1 MIRKHEKQ
9 LPLLGAHFSIAKGL
23 ENALK
28 EAASYGC
35 NSLQMFTKNATTWK
49 EKVLSEEMIAR
60 FLKAKTETGIE
71 RIAAHTS
78 YLINPAAVEKKKLEM
93 SRNALKQEL
102 IRCTQL
108 FIPYVVLHPGAHM
121 GKGEAAGVARI
132 ADSINRVFED
142 LPNSSPRLLL
152 ETTAGQ
158 GTGLGH
164 SFEQLGHI
172 MDKIMRKDRIGI
184 CLDTCHIFAAGYDI
198 RTGPA
203 YERTIRRFDA
213 VIGLDHLYMI
223 HLNDSKRDL
232 GARVDRHTHI
242 GRGAIGEDG
251 FGFIMKDSRFDHIP
265 KIIETE
271 KEADGRDWNRV
282 NLACL
287 RRLAA

>member
-1 MIRKHEKQ
+1 M
-9 LPLLGAHFSIAKGL
+9 PLLGAHFSIAKGL

-28 EAASYGC
+28 EAVSYNC
-35 NSLQMFTKNATTWK
+35 STLQMFTKNATTWK

-60 FLKAKTETGIE
+60 FLETKAETGIE
-71 RIAAHTS
+71 MIASHTS
-78 YLINPAAVEKKKLEM
+78 YLINPAAVEKKKLTM
-93 SRNALKQEL
+93 SRNALKHEF

-108 FIPYVVLHPGAHM
+108 SIPYVVLHPGAHM
-121 GKGEAAGVARI
+121 GKGEAAGIARI
-132 ADSINRVFED
+132 AGSINSVFD
-142 LPNSSPRLLL
+142 GLPDKPPRLLL

-164 SFEQLGHI
+164 TFEQLAKI
-172 MDKIMRKDRIGI
+172 MDKIARKDRIGI

-198 RTGPA
+198 RTNSA
-203 YERTIRRFDA
+203 YERTIKQFDA

-242 GRGAIGEDG
+242 GKGTIGEDG
-251 FGFIMKDSRFDHIP
+251 FGFIMKDKRLNHIP

-271 KEADGRDWNRV
+271 KEADGKDWDKI
-282 NLACL
+282 NLAYL
-287 RRLAA
+287 RRLSFK